1 MLPLRWDNGRVRP
14 DVRRI
19 VCVSLVLLILALA
32 AASVVLAQ
40 NDVLAKALRLDN
52 QGQQDEAIALYR
64 DVLARDPKS
73 FGAHYGIARA
83 LDLQGNYAEARE
95 HFGQA
100 IALAPDDGLRDQALR
115 MMGVSWV
122 FVGDAQRATPF
133 FKQVFDRYLKRGE
146 LAGAAEEANE
156 IGRVLLELGDAN
168 GGLDWYRSGF
178 EIAGRQ
184 ANQSARDRDL
194 ADLRWAH
201 AQARIAIRRGD
212 RAEAQRHTAAV
223 KSLVDKGTNP
233 DQRVQY
239 PYLAGYVAFYSKD
252 YKRAL
257 GELLQADQ
265 QDPFILLLIAEAYEH
280 IGDAARARDYYRKV
294 LGSSSHAVNNALAR
308 PVARKKLTTP

>member
-1 MLPLRWDNGRVRP
+1 MGIVRVR
-14 DVRRI
+14 VLRSVI
-19 VCVSLVLLILALA
+19 IVLLLLTVALVT
-32 AASVVLAQ
+32 ASVVSSQ

-73 FGAHYGIARA
+73 FGAHYGVARA
-83 LDLQGNYAEARE
+83 LDLKGNYAEARE

-100 IALAPDDGLRDQALR
+100 IALAPDDGSRNQALR

-122 FVGDAQRATPF
+122 FVGDAKRATPF
-133 FKQVFDRYLKRGE
+133 FKEVFDRYLKGGE

-168 GGLDWYRSGF
+168 GGLEWYRRGF
-178 EIAGRQ
+178 ETAAQ
-184 ANQSARDRDL
+184 QPNQSARDRDL

-201 AQARIAIRRGD
+201 AQARIAIRLGN

-223 KSLVDKGTNP
+223 KSLIDKGTNP

-239 PYLAGYVAFYSKD
+239 SYLAGYIAFYSKD
-252 YKRAL
+252 DKKAIA
-257 GELLQADQ
+257 ELLQADQ
-265 QDPFILLLIAEAYEH
+265 QDPFILLLIAEAYER
-280 IGDAARARDYYRKV
+280 IGDSSQAREYYRKV
-294 LGSSSHAVNNALAR
+294 LGSNSHAVNNAFAR
-308 PVARKKLTTP
+308 PVARKKLQAAR